1 MSKRRVVLVLLAVAA
16 GLALVAAAA
25 VPAEPSAAR
34 GRTLT
39 YRDLSGYRSGVA
51 SAIQSWNAARSGIRF
66 APAPAGSKPDFTIRS
81 APIVRQDN
89 GAEAAG
95 RGGPGF
101 GVVLSRRVLGDRR
114 WFTQPQAVVAAHELG
129 HVLGLPHSR
138 DRCSIMNQ
146 TVDGNEFTCMKAR
159 AGAVG
164 DGWFRCGPSQADARA
179 VARRHGLRPP
189 PATARIGFC
198 HVPSRL
204 FAAAYQPARMED
216 TPEPENVVVV
226 VRNTGRNAWH
236 GESVFLELI
245 HKDGDALGDLRLI
258 APKEENGTIVPGRSA
273 TFVIGL
279 SNPCPGSEVV
289 FGARLLEGSFNTY
302 VGATQTM
309 RVRTPGPPVPR
320 DCR

>member
-1 MSKRRVVLVLLAVAA
+1 MSRTRAWLVLLAAAA
-16 GLALVAAAA
+16 GLALAAAAA
-25 VPAEPSAAR
+25 VPATPSAA
-34 GRTLT
+34 GGSTLT
-39 YRDLSGYRSGVA
+39 YRDLSGYRTAVA
-51 SAIQSWNAARSGIRF
+51 AAVQSWNHARTGIRF
-66 APAPAGSKPDFTIRS
+66 VPAPAGRKPDFTIRS

-89 GAEAAG
+89 GDEAAG

-114 WFTQPQAVVAAHELG
+114 WFTQAQTVVAAHELG

-146 TVDGNEFTCMKAR
+146 TVDGNEFACLKAR

-164 DGWFRCGPSQADARA
+164 DAWFRCGPSQADARA
-179 VARRHGLRPP
+179 VARRHGLRSPP
-189 PATARIGFC
+189 TARRIGFC
-198 HVPSRL
+198 RVPAGL
-204 FAAAYQPARMED
+204 FAATYQPARMED

-245 HKDGDALGDLRLI
+245 HKEGDALGDVKLVAPNEENRTI
-258 APKEENGTIVPGRSA
+258 APGGSA

-279 SNPCPGSEVV
+279 VNVCPGTEVV
-289 FGARLLEGSFNTY
+289 FGARLIEASFNTY
-302 VGATQTM
+302 IGATQTM
-309 RVRTPGPPVPR
+309 RVRTPGPPFPVP
-320 DCR
+320 CP